1 MRISDWSSDV
11 CSSDL
16 APASSDPPSAARS
29 WASRRPFAALN
40 PHDLRMLAAQPQ
52 LGRTEQTVD
61 DEIRRPH
68 PVVDQLHIAFGP
80 DHEQRRQPAPADVRR
95 ELYATLCPASAST

>member
-1 MRISDWSSDV
+1 
-11 CSSDL
+11 
-16 APASSDPPSAARS
+16 
-29 WASRRPFAALN
+29 
-40 PHDLRMLAAQPQ
+40 MLAAQPQ

-80 DHEQRRQPAPADVRR
+80 DHEQRRQLALAAVRR
-95 ELYATLCPASAST
+95 ELDVNLVAVVERPQRPPCRRIATDNVAEPQLAKRESLVYTRTRLVPPLPQPL